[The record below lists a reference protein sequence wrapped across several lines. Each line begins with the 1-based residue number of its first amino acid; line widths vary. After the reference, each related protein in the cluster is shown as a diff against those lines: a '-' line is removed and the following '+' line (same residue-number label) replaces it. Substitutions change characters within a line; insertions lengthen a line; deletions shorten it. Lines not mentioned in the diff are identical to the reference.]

1 MTNDRWPERHFAPG
15 PETHA
20 LGFVAGL
27 THFGGAGRGHDLAHP
42 LAIIVDIGFDTI
54 EFAQQNRLGVD
65 RITGVDEIF
74 GGANGEVVHHLQ
86 AAGNN
91 PRRDDFSDRT
101 AGLFYGIETGQ
112 QDFRDLGFG
121 QQFDRD
127 FGDDPQQ
134 TFGAGE
140 EREQIETR

>member
-1 MTNDRWPERHFAPG
+1 M
-15 PETHA
+15 
-20 LGFVAGL
+20 
-27 THFGGAGRGHDLAHP
+27 
-42 LAIIVDIGFDTI
+42 DIGFDTI